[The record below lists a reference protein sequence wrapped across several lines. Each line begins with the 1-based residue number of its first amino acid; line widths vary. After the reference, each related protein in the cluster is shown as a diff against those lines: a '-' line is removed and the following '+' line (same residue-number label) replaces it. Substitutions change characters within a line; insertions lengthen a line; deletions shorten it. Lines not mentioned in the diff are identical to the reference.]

1 MIKRKNS
8 QHLNFGMLKQIL
20 LLKENIDAKKKK
32 KKLTTQYSM
41 KNKLKNN
48 LLINNSSNSLVNVG
62 KKSLSKNT
70 INGFSFSNNNISKK
84 KFFI

>member
-20 LLKENIDAKKKK
+20 LLKENIDAKKEK